1 MARTVKAPSRRR
13 AVRNGFPA
21 SFDAA
26 GVRLSR
32 NPDGTLELKSGA
44 RTFRKV
50 RIKLGRPLYKP
61 EDFAS
66 VLGEKG
72 EVALL
77 VNLGALKPAARA
89 VLEEHRVRN
98 DLTTKVLKVKSISH
112 QFGAAFWDVE
122 TEKGARQFVIRGTSE
137 HVRWLDDDRLLIT
150 DVNGNRFE
158 IPSMSRLDKRSLDH
172 IHLIL

>member
-1 MARTVKAPSRRR
+1 MAKK
-13 AVRNGFPA
+13 AVRTGFAP

-26 GVRLSR
+26 KARLSR
-32 NPDGTLELKSGA
+32 NPDGTLDLRCGA
-44 RTFRKV
+44 RVFRKV

-61 EDFAS
+61 GDFAS

-77 VNLGALKPAARA
+77 VNLSSLTPGSRA
-89 VLEEHRVRN
+89 VIEEHRVRN
-98 DLTTKVLKVKSISH
+98 DLTTKILKINDISH
-112 QFGAAFWDVE
+112 QFGAAFWDVV

-158 IPSMSRLDKRSLDH
+158 LPSIIRLDKRSQDH

>member
-1 MARTVKAPSRRR
+1 MAPK
-13 AVRNGFPA
+13 AVRSRSGSPV
-21 SFDAA
+21 SLDAA
-26 GVRLSR
+26 GVRLSE
-32 NPDGTLELKSGA
+32 NADGTLDVKSGT

-50 RIKLGRPLYKP
+50 RIKLGRPLYRP

-77 VNLGALKPAARA
+77 VNLAALKPASRA
-89 VLEEHRVRN
+89 LLEAHRVKG
-98 DLTTKVLKVKSISH
+98 DLTTRILKIHDISH
-112 QFGAAFWDVE
+112 QFGASFWEVM
-122 TEKGARQFVIRGTSE
+122 TEKGLRQFVIRGTSE

-158 IPSMSRLDKRSLDH
+158 LPSMSRLDKRSLDH

>member
-1 MARTVKAPSRRR
+1 MPKHAKAPKD
-13 AVRNGFPA
+13 GFPA

-26 GVRLSR
+26 GVRLTR
-32 NPDGTLELKSGA
+32 NGDGTLELKSGA

-61 EDFAS
+61 DDFAS
-66 VLGEKG
+66 VIGEKG

-77 VNLGALKPAARA
+77 VNLAGMKSAARA
-89 VLEEHRVRN
+89 VLEEHRVRH
-98 DLTTKVLKVKSISH
+98 DLTTKVLKVHSISH

-158 IPSMSRLDKRSLDH
+158 IPAMSRLDKRSLDH

>member
-1 MARTVKAPSRRR
+1 MMKKPLGRD
-13 AVRNGFPA
+13 GFPA

-26 GVRLSR
+26 RVKLTS
-32 NPDGTLELKSGA
+32 NPDGTLELRAGA

-61 EDFAS
+61 GDFAS

-72 EVALL
+72 EVAML
-77 VNLGALKPAARA
+77 VNLAALKPASLA
-89 VLEEHRVRN
+89 VLEDHRVHN
-98 DLTTKVLKVKSISH
+98 DLTTKVLKINDISH
-112 QFGAAFWDVE
+112 QFGAAFWDVM

-137 HVRWLDDDRLLIT
+137 HVRWLTDDRLLIT

-158 IPSMSRLDKRSLDH
+158 IPSLTGLDKRSLDH
-172 IHLIL
+172 VHLIL